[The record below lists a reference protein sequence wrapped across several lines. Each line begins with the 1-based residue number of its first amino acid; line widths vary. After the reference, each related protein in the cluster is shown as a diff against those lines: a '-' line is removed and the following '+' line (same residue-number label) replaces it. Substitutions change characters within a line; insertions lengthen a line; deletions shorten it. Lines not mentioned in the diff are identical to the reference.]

1 MLATDHPPLLIDCRT
16 DDEHDL
22 CRIEGSTL
30 IPLQEL
36 SLRIDD
42 LRGQEPNAIIV
53 YCRTGRRSLAAAQF
67 MQSTGFSATWSMAG
81 GINQW
86 ANDVDPSIEPY

>member
-1 MLATDHPPLLIDCRT
+1 MKDHPPLLLDCRT
-16 DDEHDL
+16 EEEHDL
-22 CRIEGSTL
+22 CRIDGSML

-36 SLRIDD
+36 SLRVDD
-42 LRGQEPNAIIV
+42 LREQEHDEIIV

-67 MQSTGFSATWSMAG
+67 MQSTGFSAVWSMAG

-86 ANDVDPSIEPY
+86 AHDVDSSIEPY